1 MDSGTTYDV
10 RFHKTHVYKGSRV
23 TTYYVRWTVAGQ
35 PRKQS
40 FRTRALADS
49 FRAELLS
56 AARRGEA
63 FCTDTG
69 LPVSR
74 NRDGLGMTWY
84 ELACSYSTMKWPYAS
99 PNHRRGIAEALTDAT
114 EVLIRPDGIPPA
126 RSDLRAALREWTFSS
141 RITAGGQPPADLSPA
156 IGWLEQNTIP
166 LASLTGD
173 DGPALARRVLDRI
186 SRRQDGTMAAANT
199 ANRKRMVLSNVM
211 EYACEIK
218 ALAANPL
225 RQIKWA
231 RPRTLRAVDPLVVL
245 SSDQARSFLAEVGRQ
260 GPRGERLVA
269 FFGCMYYA
277 ALRPEEVIGLRND
290 EHLLRLPDTGW
301 GQIRLTHSEPRSGT
315 LWTDTGRSRDRRELK
330 HRAPGETRLVPVH
343 PELVTLLRDHLRRF
357 NVRPGRRVFAGPRG
371 GTLAE
376 WAYLEVFHAARRQ
389 ILSTAEIQT
398 PLLSR
403 PYDLRHAAVST
414 WLNAGVPAAQVAEW
428 AGHSVDVLLRVY
440 AKCIAGQ
447 QSAAMQRIESA
458 MRPQITGPQDRSAA
472 TGPDQPAS
480 QR

>member
-114 EVLIRPDGIPPA
+114 EVLIRPDGIPLA
-126 RSDLRAALREWTFSS
+126 RSELRAALREWTFSS

-156 IGWLEQNTIP
+156 IGWLERNTIP

-218 ALAANPL
+218 ALTANPL
-225 RQIKWA
+225 RQLKWA

-245 SSDQARSFLAEVGRQ
+245 SSDQARSFLAEVGRH
-260 GPRGERLVA
+260 GPRGERLVT

-277 ALRPEEVIGLRND
+277 ALRPEDR
-290 EHLLRLPDTGW
+290 HR
-301 GQIRLTHSEPRSGT
+301 QIARATRTQAPRS
-315 LWTDTGRSRDRRELK
+315 RRNPPRP
-330 HRAPGETRLVPVH
+330 RAPGTRH
-343 PELVTLLRDHLRRF
+343 PAARPHQAIQRPSRPAGVRRTTRRHSRGMGLPRGLPRRPQADPQHCRDPDTPAEQALRPAARRRID
-357 NVRPGRRVFAGPRG
+357 VAQRRRPGRPGRRMGGPQRRRPPAR
-371 GTLAE
+371 LRQM
-376 WAYLEVFHAARRQ
+376 HRRAAVSSDAANR
-389 ILSTAEIQT
+389 E
-398 PLLSR
+398 
-403 PYDLRHAAVST
+403 RHAA
-414 WLNAGVPAAQVAEW
+414 A
-428 AGHSVDVLLRVY
+428 
-440 AKCIAGQ
+440 
-447 QSAAMQRIESA
+447 
-458 MRPQITGPQDRSAA
+458 DRRHAR
-472 TGPDQPAS
+472 S
-480 QR
+480 QRRNSPGPAG